1 VPSRRAFLAT
11 TATAAAAG
19 AASAGCVG
27 GVFESGTEAY
37 LQFKSVSVSWTE
49 GAQWYQAD
57 VLDVAHRVDEAT
69 VEGYYDPEYA
79 ASAVQPAT
87 RIEVGADLHD
97 RLTREFDEVDYVLG
111 ACGEGF
117 GEGDAVGCLNQ
128 RAGREDFDA
137 APLTGRV
144 TLADRDDQFDV
155 LDADPDEY
163 AVEEVALR
171 ERAYD
176 EWVDG

>member
-1 VPSRRAFLAT
+1 MPSRRRFLT
-11 TATAAAAG
+11 TAAAVATG
-19 AASAGCVG
+19 AASAGCLG

-37 LQFKSVSVSWTE
+37 LQFKTVSVSWNRDNQT
-49 GAQWYQAD
+49 YRSR
-57 VLDVAHRVDEAT
+57 VLDVTHRIDDDT

-79 ASAVQPAT
+79 SNAVQPAT
-87 RIEVGADLHD
+87 RIEVGESLHD

-117 GEGDAVGCLNQ
+117 GGGDAVGCLNQ

-144 TLADRDDQFDV
+144 TVADRDGQFDV
-155 LDADPDEY
+155 LDAEPGEY
-163 AVEEVALR
+163 TAEEVALR

-176 EWVDG
+176 AWVDD

>member
-1 VPSRRAFLAT
+1 MPSRRAFLA
-11 TATAAAAG
+11 ATASAATAG
-19 AASAGCVG
+19 AATAGCLG
-27 GVFESGTEAY
+27 GRFQSGTTAY
-37 LQFKSVSVSWTE
+37 LQFKTVSVSWTSD
-49 GAQWYQAD
+49 GQWYRAD

-79 ASAVQPAT
+79 AEAVRPPS
-87 RIEVGADLHD
+87 RIEVGEALHD

-111 ACGEGF
+111 ACSEGF
-117 GEGDAVGCLNQ
+117 GDGDTVGCLNQ

-155 LDADPDEY
+155 LDADPDRY
-163 AVEEVALR
+163 AVEEVALQ

-176 EWVDG
+176 GWIDG

>member
-1 VPSRRAFLAT
+1 M
-11 TATAAAAG
+11 AAG
-19 AASAGCVG
+19 AATAGCIG
-27 GVFESGTEAY
+27 GLFESGTTAY

-49 GAQWYQAD
+49 DTQWYQAD
-57 VLDVAHRVDEAT
+57 VLDVAHRVGEAT

-87 RIEVGADLHD
+87 RIEVSADLHD
-97 RLTREFDEVDYVLG
+97 RLAREFDEVDYVLG
-111 ACGEGF
+111 ACGEG
-117 GEGDAVGCLNQ
+117 GAVACLNQ
-128 RAGREDFDA
+128 RAGREDFNA

-144 TLADRDDQFDV
+144 TVADRDDQFDV
-155 LDADPDEY
+155 LDAEPDEY
-163 AVEEVALR
+163 AVDEVALR

>member
-1 VPSRRAFLAT
+1 VQSRRTFLAT
-11 TATAAAAG
+11 TTAAVTVG

-27 GVFESGTEAY
+27 GAFESGTEAY
-37 LQFKSVSVSWTE
+37 LQFKAVSVSWTE
-49 GAQWYQAD
+49 DDQWFKSEI
-57 VLDVAHRVDEAT
+57 LDVAHRVDEGT

-79 ASAVQPAT
+79 ANAVRPAT
-87 RIEVGADLHD
+87 RIAVGESLHD
-97 RLTREFDEVDYVLG
+97 RLTSEFDEVDYVLG

-117 GEGDAVGCLNQ
+117 GDGNAVGCLNQ

-155 LDADPDEY
+155 LDVGPSEY
-163 AVEEVALR
+163 TVEEVALR
-171 ERAYD
+171 KRAYD
-176 EWVDG
+176 AWAED